1 MRKAFGYAFKA
12 LFTSLEKA
20 TRQQVKF
27 KVFDKSGHL
36 LAIILDMEAAQVQGL
51 GDAIVWLHM
60 NDAAKSGIFETDPDI
75 LVQFFIKLCTVHFE
89 RQVHILIV
97 DFIINC
103 NYTDVLMSWL
113 RPLA

>member
-1 MRKAFGYAFKA
+1 MH
-12 LFTSLEKA
+12 
-20 TRQQVKF
+20 QQVKF

-51 GDAIVWLHM
+51 GDAVVRLHM

-75 LVQFFIKLCTVHFE
+75 LVQFFIKLCMVHFE

-103 NYTDVLMSWL
+103 YYTDILMSWL
-113 RPLA
+113 RPSA